1 MDSFDLGQLDSLI
14 TQERIDTALAFALN
28 LIYVAAIAI
37 ATFVVAGWLRRRIT
51 ALAARHPRLDPTLFG
66 FLGNLVKYFVLAMG
80 AIFVLNRF
88 GIQTAS
94 LVAVIGAAGL
104 AIGLALQGTLSNLA
118 AGVMIV
124 LFRPF
129 RVGQY
134 IEAGDCTGT
143 VVEIALFYTE
153 LRTYDGLQIIVP
165 NGDIWSSSIKNYS
178 ANETRMIDLQLG
190 VSYDTDL
197 RRARAAL
204 ERIAASD
211 PRILAEPAPFIKV
224 KELGDSSVD
233 FVFRVWSKSSDWWAL
248 KCDLTE
254 EIKGEFDAN
263 EIGIPFPTRTLVVEG
278 NGKSGSDKAGGAI
291 PEPKMN

>member
-1 MDSFDLGQLDSLI
+1 MENFDLSALSGLI
-14 TQERIDTALAFALN
+14 TQDRIDAALAFALN
-28 LIYVAAIAI
+28 LVYVTLIII
-37 ATFVVAGWLRRRIT
+37 ATFMVAGWLRRRISS
-51 ALAARHPRLDPTLFG
+51 LATNHPRLDPTLFG
-66 FLGNLVKYFVLAMG
+66 FLGNLAKYFVLAMG
-80 AIFVLNRF
+80 AVFVLNRF

-134 IEAGDCTGT
+134 IEAGSSTGT
-143 VVEIALFYTE
+143 VREISLFYTE

-165 NGDIWSSSIKNYS
+165 NSDIWSSSIKNYS
-178 ANETRMIDLQLG
+178 ANETRMIDLQPG
-190 VSYDTDL
+190 VSYDADL
-197 RRARAAL
+197 KRARAAL
-204 ERIAASD
+204 ERVAASD
-211 PRILAEPAPFIKV
+211 PRILADPAPFIKV

-233 FVFRVWSKSSDWWAL
+233 FVFRVWSASADWWAL

-254 EIKGEFDAN
+254 RIKTEFDAN
-263 EIGIPFPTRTLVVEG
+263 DIGIPFPTRTLVVEG
-278 NGKSGSDKAGGAI
+278 GDKPGAAALDR
-291 PEPKMN
+291 KMN